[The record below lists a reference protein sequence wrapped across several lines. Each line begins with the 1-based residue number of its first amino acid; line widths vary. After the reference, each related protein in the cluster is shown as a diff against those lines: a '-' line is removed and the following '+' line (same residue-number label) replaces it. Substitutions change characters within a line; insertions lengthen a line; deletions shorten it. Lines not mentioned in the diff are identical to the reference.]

1 MTPLIRTLN
10 RKPTEKT
17 LQSPFT
23 VHGRVEECSLVV
35 DKKTGK
41 SKGFGFVLM
50 EAAID
55 GEKAIKALNNTIVEG
70 NSIRVKVANDAE

>member
-1 MTPLIRTLN
+1 
-10 RKPTEKT
+10 
-17 LQSPFT
+17 
-23 VHGRVEECSLVV
+23 
-35 DKKTGK
+35 